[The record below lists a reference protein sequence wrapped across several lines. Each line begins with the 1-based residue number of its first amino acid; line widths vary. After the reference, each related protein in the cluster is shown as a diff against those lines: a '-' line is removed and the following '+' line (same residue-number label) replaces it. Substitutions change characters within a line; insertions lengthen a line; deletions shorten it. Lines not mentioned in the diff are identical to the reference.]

1 MKYKKNVYQSLILI
15 TQFSINMLVPI
26 FLCTFLGIFLD
37 KMFHT
42 SFIVIILFFMGAMAG
57 FRNVYIFA
65 KKIYEIPAEH
75 DNKLTGKSEDEKRL

>member
-15 TQFSINMLVPI
+15 TQFGINMLVPI

-37 KMFHT
+37 KVFHT
-42 SFIVIILFFMGAMAG
+42 TFIVIILFFLGAMAG

-65 KKIYEIPAEH
+65 KRIYEAPSER
-75 DNKLTGKSEDEKRL
+75 DNKLTHKREDDEQL